1 MRSCLTWL
9 NPADAG
15 GLIQLNLGYAIAY
28 DRFGIGE
35 VKRRAFA

>member
-9 NPADAG
+9 NPAGAG

-28 DRFGIGE
+28 DRLALE
-35 VKRRAFA
+35 